1 MKELTFKT
9 NVLELS
15 PPLKRYEPSIY
26 EMTYSHKLDGISI
39 KELEEMKASHR
50 DKIRQIEEVFLNVD
64 SKAVNV
70 HERVTVQ

>member
-1 MKELTFKT
+1 
-9 NVLELS
+9 
-15 PPLKRYEPSIY
+15 
-26 EMTYSHKLDGISI
+26 MTYSHKLDGISI